1 MFYMIIYNIYFG
13 F

>member
-1 MFYMIIYNIYFG
+1 MFDMIIYNIYFG